1 MSVHEG
7 VPARD
12 FFCGTVAALPSVLR
26 FTAIAMPASASR
38 SGGPWMAYKIKWVS
52 GLLACGDDWR
62 AIGAFLLRM
71 PL

>member
-26 FTAIAMPASASR
+26 FTAIAMPVNASR
-38 SGGPWMAYKIKWVS
+38 AEVRGWRSKIKWVS
-52 GLLACGDDWR
+52 ANSWR
-62 AIGAFLLRM
+62 MEPSR
-71 PL
+71 